1 MSFFPF
7 FWAFYFLKRLLR
19 ENTYINLKKNFIADP
34 SETVPSAPAQILT
47 AGESQWWGIMATM
60 SESVTLLLRQ
70 WQAGNNEAVEQ
81 LMPLV
86 YDQLRVLAK
95 RYMRNE
101 RQEHTLRPTA
111 VVHEAYL
118 RLTEADSPFTD
129 RVHFFAVAATVMRHI
144 LIDWAKSHR
153 RAKRG
158 GGVVNVQ
165 LEENSAISQE
175 EPETILEV
183 DRLLERLSA
192 FDERKAKIT
201 EMIFFG
207 GMTYEETAAF
217 LGISD
222 VTVHRELKMA
232 KAWML
237 NELTPHPASSVAK

>member
-1 MSFFPF
+1 
-7 FWAFYFLKRLLR
+7 
-19 ENTYINLKKNFIADP
+19 
-34 SETVPSAPAQILT
+34 
-47 AGESQWWGIMATM
+47 MAAM
-60 SESVTLLLRQ
+60 SENVTLLLRK
-70 WQAGNNEAVEQ
+70 WQTGNSEAMEE

-95 RYMRNE
+95 RYMRGE

-118 RLTEADSPFTD
+118 RLAEANSPFSD

-144 LIDWAKSHR
+144 LIDWAKSHG

-158 GGVVNVQ
+158 GGVVNVE
-165 LEENSAISQE
+165 LEENSAVSWE
-175 EPETILEV
+175 DPESILEV
-183 DRLLERLSA
+183 DRLLERLAA

-237 NELTPHPASSVAK
+237 NELTAHPVSVAK

>member
-1 MSFFPF
+1 
-7 FWAFYFLKRLLR
+7 
-19 ENTYINLKKNFIADP
+19 
-34 SETVPSAPAQILT
+34 
-47 AGESQWWGIMATM
+47 MAAM
-60 SESVTLLLRQ
+60 SENVTLLLRK
-70 WQAGNNEAVEQ
+70 WQTGNSEALEQ

-95 RYMRNE
+95 GYMRGE

-118 RLTEADSPFTD
+118 RLAESNSPFSD

-158 GGVVNVQ
+158 GGVVNVE
-165 LEENSAISQE
+165 LEENSAVSWE
-175 EPETILEV
+175 DPESILEV
-183 DRLLERLSA
+183 DRLLERLAA

-237 NELTPHPASSVAK
+237 NELTAHPVSVAK